1 MKHLFF
7 LAGLCF
13 ALLVGCAGFKAASD
27 AFYEGEAMGYR
38 GIIRVRVG
46 MEGGSI
52 AEITILES
60 SEDGAVGGAAIE
72 ELTDL
77 VLAYNTTELE
87 AISGATSSS
96 KGFLAA
102 VENAIIGK

>member
-1 MKHLFF
+1 MKYLLFI
-7 LAGLCF
+7 AGICF
-13 ALLVGCAGFKAASD
+13 ALTVNCTGYRAASD

-46 MEGGSI
+46 MDGDSI
-52 AEITILES
+52 AEITLLES
-60 SEDGAVGGAAIE
+60 SDDGAVGGAAID

-77 VLAYNTTELE
+77 VLACNTTELE
-87 AISGATSSS
+87 AISGATNTS

-102 VENAIIGK
+102 VENAIMGK